1 MPSVRAERI
10 VLTLLSR
17 RFLIAILASTFFLQL
32 GIWVRNIAILLY
44 VVEHTDGDGFAVSM
58 ISVAEFLPIFIFSFI
73 GGTFADRWNPKKTM
87 VWCDILSAI
96 SILIILLALSFGTWK
111 AIFFA
116 TIVSSIMSQFSQP
129 SAMKL
134 FKQNVKEEMMQ
145 SSMSLFQTLLAIFM
159 MIGPVLGTFVY
170 QQFGI
175 HISIGIMSISFL
187 LSAIALVFIPS
198 DHTHKKSEG
207 AKVMSEMKAG
217 LSYLLSNRLLT
228 LLGISFLIAGL
239 GVGLVV
245 PMGIFIVTEQLSLPE
260 SYYQWI
266 ATSKGIGMIL
276 GGVLSVMASKRV
288 APLYL
293 LTTGFL
299 VNAVCLMTAG
309 FSTSFWLTFTA
320 ELFIG
325 FVTPAFQVAIQT
337 LILKNTEEVFIGRV
351 NGMLTPLFMGA
362 MVLTMSFSGWLKDLF
377 SVTVMYELAAVFF
390 LTSTLLTKPMYKFIS
405 GKTTA
410 PALDTQEAKA
420 PAT

>member
-1 MPSVRAERI
+1 MVSPQF
-10 VLTLLSR
+10 LSS
-17 RFLIAILASTFFLQL
+17 ILVSTFFLQL

-44 VVEHTDGDGFAVSM
+44 VVEHTGGDGFAVSM

-96 SILIILLALSFGTWK
+96 SILFILLALTYGTWK

-145 SSMSLFQTLLAIFM
+145 SSMSLFQTVLAIFM
-159 MIGPVLGTFVY
+159 MMGPVLGTFVY

-187 LSAIALVFIPS
+187 LSAIALTFIPS
-198 DHTHKKSEG
+198 DGTPKKTMDNH
-207 AKVMSEMKAG
+207 VMAEMKAG
-217 LSYLLSNRLLT
+217 LKYVLSNRLLT

-276 GGVLSVMASKRV
+276 GGVLSVIASKRV
-288 APLYL
+288 GPLYL

-309 FSTSFWLTFTA
+309 LSSHFWLTFSA
-320 ELFIG
+320 EFFIG

-337 LILKNTEEVFIGRV
+337 LILRNTDEAFVGRV
-351 NGMLTPLFMGA
+351 NGMLTPLFIGA
-362 MVLTMSFSGWLKDLF
+362 MVLTMSFSGLLKDMF

-390 LTSTLLTKPMYKFIS
+390 IISTVITKSMYRILPRKS
-405 GKTTA
+405 TTA
-410 PALDTQEAKA
+410 AHETQEA
-420 PAT
+420 

>member
-1 MPSVRAERI
+1 MV
-10 VLTLLSR
+10 SR
-17 RFLIAILASTFFLQL
+17 RFLSSILVSTFFLQL

-44 VVEHTDGDGFAVSM
+44 VVEHTGGNGFAVSM

-87 VWCDILSAI
+87 VWSDILSSI
-96 SILIILLALSFGTWK
+96 SILFILLALSFGSWK

-134 FKQNVKEEMMQ
+134 FKQNVREELMQ

-159 MIGPVLGTFVY
+159 VLGPILGTIVY

-175 HISIGIMSISFL
+175 HISIGIMCISFL
-187 LSAIALVFIPS
+187 LSAIALTFIPS
-198 DHTHKKSEG
+198 DGIRKGSMNTQ
-207 AKVMSEMKAG
+207 VWQEMKAG
-217 LSYLLSNRLLT
+217 LNYVLSKRLLT
-228 LLGISFLIAGL
+228 LLGISFLISGL

-245 PMGIFIVTEQLSLPE
+245 PMGIFIVTERLNLPE

-299 VNAVCLMTAG
+299 VNAACLATAG
-309 FSTSFWLTFTA
+309 FSTFFWLTFSA
-320 ELFIG
+320 EFLIG

-337 LILKNTEEVFIGRV
+337 LILKNTDEAYIGRV

-362 MVLTMSFSGWLKDLF
+362 MVLTMSFSGWLKDML

-390 LTSTLLTKPMYKFIS
+390 LISTLITKSMYRVLPRKSTVGLT
-405 GKTTA
+405 
-410 PALDTQEAKA
+410 DTLS
-420 PAT
+420 